1 MVKSTQKLLIRF
13 LWPQKILKVR
23 RNVIVKTEQSEGQ
36 NGKEK
41 RRAWCPRLLS
51 IFHLFVV
58 RKRLTLKQDGR
69 NE

>member
-41 RRAWCPRLLS
+41 RRAWCPLLS